1 MCILSS
7 NLPSARDGLV
17 LCPAL
22 TTISRRQAELDSPV
36 VGVYALV
43 FDALY
48 LVPHTTVATETLR
61 ALTHDVAEARQLV

>member
-1 MCILSS
+1 MTS
-7 NLPSARDGLV
+7 P
-17 LCPAL
+17 LCYNDPVHL
-22 TTISRRQAELDSPV
+22 TFCPQAELDSPV
-36 VGVYALV
+36 VGVYALA